1 MRQLLVN
8 NGRKLVG
15 PTLCLGDNKS
25 NETTSQQ
32 IGSTSRTR
40 YYERAVLLFKRAVL
54 LLILSPVRIDT
65 DNMIADMFTKA
76 LDKGSFTK
84 FRDVVMS
91 NHLSL
96 REALA
101 VAASTLHG
109 YNAHVAKRLQRR
121 L

>member
-1 MRQLLVN
+1 MHTLVTQE
-8 NGRKLVG
+8 GA
-15 PTLCLGDNKS
+15 S
-25 NETTSQQ
+25 
-32 IGSTSRTR
+32 SRTR
-40 YYERAVLLFKRAVL
+40 YYERATMLIKRAVL
-54 LLILSPVRIDT
+54 MLLLVPHLIST
-65 DNMIADMFTKA
+65 HCMIADMFTKA

-84 FRDVVMS
+84 FRDVVMN

-101 VAASTLHG
+101 VAVGALHG